1 MLREQEVKML
11 FTKMNE
17 IIDEVN
23 AQVAEREELTEC
35 IAICL
40 LAKKNLFI
48 LGDTGQAKSYAI
60 NEFRKRITGAKQFER
75 LMSKQTDEEQ
85 LFGRLDL
92 SSLIPGNMPMDE
104 LMKEEPYKKFL
115 EKLES
120 LYEKYKAD
128 GQNSTLNE
136 AATVANQLTYLK
148 HIICALKSGSPKMI
162 TDGKIPDSHI
172 VFLDEIFKSN
182 DGILN
187 SLLTALNEKVYT
199 NEGQVVDIPVISF
212 FSASNEIP
220 NFKDSSQ
227 AILKPLYDRFE
238 LKIHTNYLEDKD
250 NRMKILQRKQGKTQ
264 NCPKSCITLDEL
276 REMQEDVKKI
286 IVPDKINDLM
296 DDVLCALRRS
306 DIHVSDR
313 KFLGFTPIVQA
324 KAYLS
329 GNSEVTPKD
338 LMVLKNYFWNESSE
352 IPKIVKILEDTCTN
366 PIGAAIDTVLSMA
379 GESYNKMEE
388 SIKLVEQKECER
400 SELIKAYVVLSNELL
415 RCYDMLDDLKNDDIS
430 DMELS
435 QLIYVEDELNEL
447 LMVASEK
454 VGATFVPL
462 YEQKQYKM

>member
-1 MLREQEVKML
+1 ML
-11 FTKMNE
+11 FVKMNE
-17 IIDEVN
+17 IIDEVKEE
-23 AQVAEREELTEC
+23 VVEREELVEC

-40 LAKKNLFI
+40 LAGKNLFI
-48 LGDTGQAKSYAI
+48 LGDTGQAKSCAI

-92 SSLIPGNMPMDE
+92 SSLIPGNMPKDE
-104 LMKEEPYKKFL
+104 LMKEEPYKEFS

-120 LYEKYKAD
+120 LYEKYKTD

-136 AATVANQLTYLK
+136 AANVANQLTYLK
-148 HIICALKSGSPKMI
+148 EIICSLKSGSPKMI

-172 VFLDEIFKSN
+172 VFLDEIFKAN

-238 LKIHTNYLEDKD
+238 LKVLTEYVKDKE
-250 NRMKILQRKQGKTQ
+250 NRMRVLRGKQGKT
-264 NCPKSCITLDEL
+264 KSGSKTCITLDEL
-276 REMQEDVKKI
+276 YEMQEKVKKI
-286 IVPDKINDLM
+286 VVPDNINELM

-306 DIHVSDR
+306 DVHVSDR

-324 KAYLS
+324 KAYLD
-329 GNSEVTPKD
+329 GNSEVSPKD
-338 LMVLKNYFWNESSE
+338 LLILKNYFWNKPSE
-352 IPKIVKILEDTCTN
+352 IPTVGKILEDICDN
-366 PIGAAIDTVLSMA
+366 PVGAEIDTILSMA
-379 GESYNKMEE
+379 NECQIKMEE
-388 SIKLVEQKECER
+388 SVDLMQRDDGEKGEC
-400 SELIKAYVVLSNELL
+400 IKAYVVFSNELL
-415 RCYDMLDDLKNDDIS
+415 RCYEKLNALRNDDIGDS
-430 DMELS
+430 
-435 QLIYVEDELNEL
+435 EL
-447 LMVASEK
+447 LQIADAENDLDEMLQAAANKTNAPYIS
-454 VGATFVPL
+454 L
-462 YEQKQYKM
+462 DKQMKLKI